1 MENDDLPLPKPD
13 RRIFNTQQNSYQNL
27 ESENDNYNFEYNDP
41 SKKTHKKSDLKESK
55 LSIMSTAQI
64 KQIEDM
70 RQKILSYKLL
80 SEKTIYM
87 NSLQNNPKLKKCNLI
102 FFGPPG
108 AGKTSF
114 IKSIYK
120 ALYNKSRIPNQ
131 DINNLLI
138 KNKNYKEKT
147 LLFSQYKIMKE
158 SNNNSGLMICDIR
171 DKFKIYENNK
181 NKININ
187 EYKNT
192 INSYDNQT
200 QKTEGSNPNYNIIS
214 TNPKALSEFWEKSC
228 DLFPKEIFRE
238 DIGLGNIRSLPHA
251 VIFIFDGR
259 NDNLLNKSDLAFY
272 QNLISISKNKGY
284 KDVHVVLSRYDEFE
298 KKIWQKNKELSE
310 GEIHSEINKLK
321 NIKIENIIS
330 LLGVNWS
337 NVHFLENYHFDEE
350 IDNIPEIDYNI
361 LKTLLDIINSAE
373 LFILDKIAR
382 TPICYGLCSM
392 K

>member
-1 MENDDLPLPKPD
+1 M
-13 RRIFNTQQNSYQNL
+13 
-27 ESENDNYNFEYNDP
+27 
-41 SKKTHKKSDLKESK
+41 
-55 LSIMSTAQI
+55 
-64 KQIEDM
+64 
-70 RQKILSYKLL
+70 
-80 SEKTIYM
+80 
-87 NSLQNNPKLKKCNLI
+87 
-102 FFGPPG
+102 
-108 AGKTSF
+108 
-114 IKSIYK
+114 
-120 ALYNKSRIPNQ
+120 
-131 DINNLLI
+131 
-138 KNKNYKEKT
+138 
-147 LLFSQYKIMKE
+147 
-158 SNNNSGLMICDIR
+158 
-171 DKFKIYENNK
+171 
-181 NKININ
+181 
-187 EYKNT
+187 
-192 INSYDNQT
+192 
-200 QKTEGSNPNYNIIS
+200 
-214 TNPKALSEFWEKSC
+214 
-228 DLFPKEIFRE
+228 
-238 DIGLGNIRSLPHA
+238 
-251 VIFIFDGR
+251 IFIFDGR
-259 NDNLLNKSDLAFY
+259 NDNLLNKADLAFY